1 MYARP
6 LGRGTHAEGECEED
20 EVPGSVDDDAL
31 ERARIEIAEL
41 ADEFRAVAAP
51 ALEASL
57 ARRLDA
63 LVEARGEWWNRL
75 AEDVRTGFR
84 SATEGAIRIGVGEA
98 MRRLE
103 NEDVWL
109 HPLVA
114 PGVDVRRV
122 GWDASFPDWM
132 HTLVRRF
139 ESTRRGP
146 ALEALDDPG
155 NRIWLALVAAARP
168 VDPVLEEF
176 GLAPSGVP
184 SVGGGHY
191 GLAPKTAEQLD
202 PSGDVLRVWR
212 RYRLAQQRYAAL
224 AETTPDRPR

>member
-1 MYARP
+1 VA
-6 LGRGTHAEGECEED
+6 GTTE
-20 EVPGSVDDDAL
+20 DDAL
-31 ERARIEIAEL
+31 ERARFEIADV
-41 ADEFRAVAAP
+41 ADAFRAAAAP
-51 ALEASL
+51 ALATAL
-57 ARRLDA
+57 TRRLDA
-63 LVEARGEWWNRL
+63 LIEARGDWWEPL

-84 SATEGAIRIGVGEA
+84 SATEGAMRTGVADA

-103 NEDVWL
+103 DEDVWL

-114 PGVDVRRV
+114 PGIDAQRA
-122 GWDASFPDWM
+122 GWDASFPAWL

-139 ESTRRGP
+139 ASTRRGP
-146 ALEALDDPG
+146 VLEALDDPG
-155 NRIWLALVAAARP
+155 NRIWLALVSAARP

-202 PSGDVLRVWR
+202 PSGAVLRVWR
-212 RYRLAQQRYAAL
+212 RYRLAHQRYVAL
-224 AETTPDRPR
+224 AQGGPDRTR